1 MSTSAR
7 PPEGSAHSSL
17 GEDAAQRQEGHLRKP
32 VLALIAAHAR
42 GRVIGIDNRLPWH
55 LPEDMKFF
63 RETTRGKP
71 VIMGRKTWESLP
83 DDFRPLPGR
92 TNIVVSRNAGY
103 DAQGATMV
111 GSLPDALIAAG
122 DADIAFVIGGAELYC
137 QALPIADRLYLTEID
152 ADFAGD
158 ACFPDFARDDWREA
172 QRSPQVA
179 ASGLKFAW
187 VTYERNR

>member
-1 MSTSAR
+1 M
-7 PPEGSAHSSL
+7 
-17 GEDAAQRQEGHLRKP
+17 RKP

-42 GRVIGIDNRLPWH
+42 DRVIGIDNRMPWH

-83 DDFRPLPGR
+83 DAFRPLPGR
-92 TNIVVSRNAGY
+92 ANIVVSRNAAY
-103 DAQGATMV
+103 PADGATVV
-111 GSLPDALIAAG
+111 GSLPDALTAAG
-122 DADIAFVIGGAELYC
+122 DADIVFVMGGAELYR

-158 ACFPDFARDDWREA
+158 AFFPELTTDDWREA
-172 QRSPQVA
+172 QRNPQVA
-179 ASGLKFAW
+179 ASGLTFAF
-187 VTYERNR
+187 VTYERR

>member
-1 MSTSAR
+1 MSTAQPS
-7 PPEGSAHSSL
+7 EGTP
-17 GEDAAQRQEGHLRKP
+17 AAGGTPANKP
-32 VLALIAAHAR
+32 VLALIAAFGR
-42 GRVIGIDNRLPWH
+42 GRVIGIDNRMPWH

-83 DDFRPLPGR
+83 DAFRPLPGR
-92 TNIVVSRNAGY
+92 INIVVSRNADY
-103 DAQGATMV
+103 RADGATVV
-111 GSLPDALIAAG
+111 GSLPDAIQAAVN
-122 DADIAFVIGGAELYC
+122 ADIAFVMGGADIYR

-158 ACFPDFARDDWREA
+158 AFFPAFASSDWREA
-172 QRSPQVA
+172 QRNPQVA

-187 VTYERNR
+187 VTYDRRK